1 MSNQEQLAEGTSSTE
16 TLVDTVKTELIYK
29 LKLCID
35 EINTEVDEVT
45 YENIWSYEKM
55 NRILANLRKLDPNWT
70 IDGGFDKPG
79 MWDLTDMLEGILK
92 HRIIDIEID
101 DQDIENLD
109 LESYNEFHKALID
122 MRKRDPRWSINGTRR
137 NLDKPIKSRNIGLPT
152 NSSESESENERPDDR
167 TMAGTAHAYR

>member
-1 MSNQEQLAEGTSSTE
+1 MSNQEQLVAGTSLTE
-16 TLVDTVKTELIYK
+16 TLVDTVKTGLIHK

-35 EINTEVDEVT
+35 EIDTEVDKVT

-55 NRILANLRKLDPNWT
+55 NKILANLRKLDPNWT

-101 DQDIENLD
+101 DHDIENLD

-122 MRKRDPRWSINGTRR
+122 MRKRDPSWSINGTRR
-137 NLDKPIKSRNIGLPT
+137 NLDKPIKCRNIGLPT
-152 NSSESESENERPDDR
+152 NSSESESENEHLDDR
-167 TMAGTAHAYR
+167 KNASTAHADR

>member
-1 MSNQEQLAEGTSSTE
+1 MSNREQLAEGTSLTE
-16 TLVDTVKTELIYK
+16 TLVDTVKIELIYK

-35 EINTEVDEVT
+35 EINTEVDKVT
-45 YENIWSYEKM
+45 YENIRSYEKM
-55 NRILANLRKLDPNWT
+55 NKVLANLRKLDPNWT

-122 MRKRDPRWSINGTRR
+122 MRRRDPSWSINGTRR

-152 NSSESESENERPDDR
+152 NSSESENENEHPDDR
-167 TMAGTAHAYR
+167 INADTTHAYR

>member
-1 MSNQEQLAEGTSSTE
+1 MSNQEQLVEGASLTE
-16 TLVDTVKTELIYK
+16 TLVDTVKTGLIHK

-35 EINTEVDEVT
+35 EINTEVDKVT

-55 NRILANLRKLDPNWT
+55 NKILANLRKLDPNWT

-122 MRKRDPRWSINGTRR
+122 MRRRDPNWSINGTRR

-152 NSSESESENERPDDR
+152 NSSESESENEHPDDR
-167 TMAGTAHAYR
+167 INVGTTHADR